1 MSDILQNTD
10 NTRLYG
16 LNTTNCCSKDQS
28 SEKVANALLPIVYG
42 IYSENNEYHI
52 PVCNNIVVESM
63 ENCFPPETKFDTEK
77 AHSHHNFINPPQM
90 IFVPRFPIVLIIMNQ
105 KLFFIKRKKQNLF
118 SGKIA
123 MRSIAYK
130 VY

>member
-42 IYSENNEYHI
+42 IYSENNGYHI
-52 PVCNNIVVESM
+52 PVCNNIVV
-63 ENCFPPETKFDTEK
+63 D
-77 AHSHHNFINPPQM
+77 
-90 IFVPRFPIVLIIMNQ
+90 
-105 KLFFIKRKKQNLF
+105 
-118 SGKIA
+118 KILH
-123 MRSIAYK
+123 
-130 VY
+130 